1 MANGKTAIVFPG
13 QGSQRHGMGK
23 DFYESIPEC
32 RRIYEQASDSLG
44 WDVAALCFG
53 EDEKLNLTAYAQP
66 SIVVTEIAML
76 KAIID
81 KYGITPD
88 VFGGHSLG
96 EYTALVAAGVLP
108 LETVLRIVHIR
119 GSLMQEAVPVGE
131 GSMAAVIRKD
141 LSSRMIRE
149 LLADLPI
156 DVANINSPNQIVI
169 SGRSK
174 AMPEAEERLAKALAD
189 ENPARFVALN
199 VSAPFHSRYMHTIE
213 EPFEGELACVRR
225 QMKAENAVKVT
236 SNFTGSFHSSD
247 KEEVIERLVAQ
258 LSGTVQWCD
267 NMRAIA
273 SQADRVYEIG
283 PNRPLRDFFKTIGVT
298 CVSLTTLS
306 SAERTFAGN

>member
-1 MANGKTAIVFPG
+1 MANGRTAIVFPG
-13 QGSQRHGMGK
+13 QGSQRQGMGK
-23 DFYESIPEC
+23 DFYENIPEC
-32 RRIYEQASDSLG
+32 RRIYEEASDALG

-53 EDEKLNLTAYAQP
+53 EDEKLNLTAFAQP

-81 KYGITPD
+81 KYGVTPD

-119 GSLMQEAVPVGE
+119 GSLMQDAVPLGQ

-141 LSSRMIRE
+141 LSARMIRE
-149 LLADLPI
+149 LLSDLPI

-189 ENPARFVALN
+189 ENPTRIVALN
-199 VSAPFHSRYMHTIE
+199 VSAPFHSRFMHSIE

-236 SNFTGSFHSSD
+236 SNYTGSFHSSD

-267 NMRAIA
+267 NMRALA
-273 SQADRVYEIG
+273 SQADTVYEIG

-298 CVSLTTLS
+298 CISLTTLS
-306 SAERTFAGN
+306 SAERTFTGN

>member
-32 RRIYEQASDSLG
+32 RRIYEQASDALG

-131 GSMAAVIRKD
+131 GSIEEFEAAGGC
-141 LSSRMIRE
+141 RE
-149 LLADLPI
+149 
-156 DVANINSPNQIVI
+156 
-169 SGRSK
+169 GGG
-174 AMPEAEERLAKALAD
+174 AEELGEGVAD
-189 ENPARFVALN
+189 AGLLVDDAAEDVGVDEEDVGHRQEGRQAGAQLGAGGRAGG
-199 VSAPFHSRYMHTIE
+199 ADAEETIE
-213 EPFEGELACVRR
+213 QAR
-225 QMKAENAVKVT
+225 QQGLGALGWRGGA
-236 SNFTGSFHSSD
+236 HAA
-247 KEEVIERLVAQ
+247 L
-258 LSGTVQWCD
+258 L
-267 NMRAIA
+267 
-273 SQADRVYEIG
+273 
-283 PNRPLRDFFKTIGVT
+283 
-298 CVSLTTLS
+298 
-306 SAERTFAGN
+306 